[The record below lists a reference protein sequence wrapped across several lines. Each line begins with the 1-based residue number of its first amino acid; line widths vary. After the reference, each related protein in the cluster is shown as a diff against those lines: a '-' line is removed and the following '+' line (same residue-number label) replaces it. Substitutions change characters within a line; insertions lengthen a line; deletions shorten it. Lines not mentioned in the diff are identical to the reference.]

1 MDEKTEVESNI
12 NTKEVEAIEGEN
24 INTKEVEAI
33 EGENNN
39 KKEVESADRENNN
52 KKEVESA
59 DRENTNIKEEVPAVR
74 ENANMKEVELR
85 DGDNIYKCKIE
96 LKDEYFEA
104 FIYDNNNELI
114 HQGDIHVNR
123 IRSQIYAFTDVKI
136 AEIFDE
142 INKLGNDKFNWLK
155 DQNKLQIEF
164 SIFNRQKFI
173 TICLDDN
180 LTNNDYLRA
189 IKDLREQIKEK
200 DNRIKLYEDI
210 MAKNKIKDVNASAF
224 SAFKKCKHELK
235 YHTEPIFCT
244 VSLKDG
250 RFATGSKDK
259 TIIVFNNKTF
269 KPDLTIKE
277 HNGVVVNMIELSTGE
292 LASCS
297 EDKTI
302 KIYDVGLKTYRV
314 IQTLKDHTGWVSKII
329 ELKNKQ
335 LVSCSKDK
343 TLIFYNRDPKNNSKF
358 KKDYSITTNG
368 WNGPVIQTKDNEIFY
383 YESNEDT
390 ICFYDLDKK
399 KIVKTMSNITV
410 TAFNSLLMLTRDL
423 LLICRYNKIT
433 IMNVNTY
440 TIVRNINVPDSDWI
454 SSVVRFTKDQIVTA
468 DENKRIILWKIEGD
482 NLRMITKNSTAHDGC
497 IFSLTKLPNGTILS
511 GGLDCSAKI
520 W

>member
-1 MDEKTEVESNI
+1 MADKQAIDSNI
-12 NTKEVEAIEGEN
+12 GI
-24 INTKEVEAI
+24 
-33 EGENNN
+33 
-39 KKEVESADRENNN
+39 
-52 KKEVESA
+52 
-59 DRENTNIKEEVPAVR
+59 
-74 ENANMKEVELR
+74 KEVELR
-85 DGDNIYKCKIE
+85 DGENKLKCEIQIIDK
-96 LKDEYFEA
+96 FFQA
-104 FIYDNNNELI
+104 SIYDANNELV

-123 IRSQIYAFTDVKI
+123 IRAQIYAFTDVRI
-136 AEIFDE
+136 GEIFDE
-142 INKLGNDKFNWLK
+142 INKLENDKFCYLK
-155 DQNKLQIEF
+155 DQKKLQIEF
-164 SIFNRQKFI
+164 TVLDRKKYI
-173 TICLDDN
+173 TICLNDN
-180 LTNNDYLRA
+180 IANNDYIRT
-189 IKDLREQIKEK
+189 IKELKDQIKEK
-200 DNRIKLYEDI
+200 DHRIKLYEDI
-210 MAKNKIKDVNASAF
+210 LSKNKVKGLKGFGIGAISI
-224 SAFKKCKHELK
+224 FKRPKHVLQ

-244 VSLKDG
+244 AVLNDG
-250 RFATGSKDK
+250 RIATGSKDK
-259 TIIVFNNKTF
+259 TIIVFNNKTL

-329 ELKNKQ
+329 ELKNKK

-343 TLIFYNRDPKNNSKF
+343 TLIFYNRDPKDNSKF
-358 KKDYSITTNG
+358 IKDYSITTNG
-368 WNGPVIQTKDNEIFY
+368 WNGPVIQTKDNEICY
-383 YESNEDT
+383 YESNENT

-410 TAFNSLLMLTRDL
+410 TAFNSLLMLTKDL

-454 SSVVRFTKDQIVTA
+454 SSVIRFTKDQIVTA

-482 NLRMITKNSTAHDGC
+482 NLKMITKNSNAHDGC
-497 IFSLTKLPNGTILS
+497 IFSLTKLPNGTILT

>member
-1 MDEKTEVESNI
+1 MADKQAIDSNLGI
-12 NTKEVEAIEGEN
+12 
-24 INTKEVEAI
+24 
-33 EGENNN
+33 
-39 KKEVESADRENNN
+39 
-52 KKEVESA
+52 
-59 DRENTNIKEEVPAVR
+59 
-74 ENANMKEVELR
+74 KEVELR
-85 DGDNIYKCKIE
+85 DGENKLKCEIQIIGK
-96 LKDEYFEA
+96 FFQA
-104 FIYDNNNELI
+104 SIYDSDNTLL

-123 IRSQIYAFTDVKI
+123 IRAQIYAFTDVRI
-136 AEIFDE
+136 GEIFDE
-142 INKLGNDKFNWLK
+142 INKLENDKFNLLK
-155 DQNKLQIEF
+155 EQKKLQIEF
-164 SIFNRQKFI
+164 TILDRKKYI
-173 TICLDDN
+173 TICLNDDIS
-180 LTNNDYLRA
+180 NNDYIRT
-189 IKDLREQIKEK
+189 IKELKEQIKDK
-200 DNRIKLYEDI
+200 NNRIKIYEEI
-210 MAKNKIKDVNASAF
+210 FSKQKKIKGLKGLKGILGDSAN
-224 SAFKKCKHELK
+224 SIFKNPKHVLQ

-244 VSLKDG
+244 AVLKDG
-250 RFATGSKDK
+250 RIATGSKDK
-259 TIIVFNNKTF
+259 EIIVFNNKTF

-277 HNGVVVNMIELSTGE
+277 HNGVVVNMIELSTGY

-302 KIYDVGLKTYRV
+302 KIYDVGLKTYKV

-329 ELKNKQ
+329 ELNNKQ

-343 TLIFYNRDPKNNSKF
+343 TLIFYNKDKDGIKY
-358 KKDYSITTNG
+358 KKDFSITTNG

-482 NLRMITKNSTAHDGC
+482 NLRMITKNDKAHDGC

>member
-1 MDEKTEVESNI
+1 MADKQAIDSNLGI
-12 NTKEVEAIEGEN
+12 
-24 INTKEVEAI
+24 
-33 EGENNN
+33 
-39 KKEVESADRENNN
+39 
-52 KKEVESA
+52 
-59 DRENTNIKEEVPAVR
+59 
-74 ENANMKEVELR
+74 KEVELR
-85 DGDNIYKCKIE
+85 DGENKLKCEIQIIGK
-96 LKDEYFEA
+96 F
-104 FIYDNNNELI
+104 FQVSIYDSDNTLL

-123 IRSQIYAFTDVKI
+123 IRAQIYAFTDVRI
-136 AEIFDE
+136 GEIFDE
-142 INKLGNDKFNWLK
+142 INKLENDKFNLLK
-155 DQNKLQIEF
+155 EQKKLQIEF
-164 SIFNRQKFI
+164 TILDRKKYI
-173 TICLDDN
+173 TICLNDDIS
-180 LTNNDYLRA
+180 NNDYIRT
-189 IKDLREQIKEK
+189 IKELKEQIKDK
-200 DNRIKLYEDI
+200 NNRIKIYEEI
-210 MAKNKIKDVNASAF
+210 FSKQKKIKGLKGLKGILGDSAN
-224 SAFKKCKHELK
+224 SIFKNPKHVLQ
-235 YHTEPIFCT
+235 YHTEPIFCSA
-244 VSLKDG
+244 VLKDG
-250 RFATGSKDK
+250 RIATGSKDK
-259 TIIVFNNKTF
+259 EIIVFNNKTF

-277 HNGVVVNMIELSTGE
+277 HNGVVVNMIELSTGY

-302 KIYDVGLKTYRV
+302 KIYDVGLKTYKV

-368 WNGPVIQTKDNEIFY
+368 WNGPVIQTKDNEICY

-390 ICFYDLDKK
+390 ICFYDFIKK
-399 KIVKTMSNITV
+399 KTNKTMSNITV
-410 TAFNSLLMLTRDL
+410 TAFNSLLMLTKEL

-433 IMNVNTY
+433 VMNVYTY
-440 TIVRNINVPDSDWI
+440 NIVRSIDVPDSDWI
-454 SSVVRFTKDQIVTA
+454 SSVIRFNKDQIVTA

>member
-1 MDEKTEVESNI
+1 MADKQAIDSNLGI
-12 NTKEVEAIEGEN
+12 
-24 INTKEVEAI
+24 
-33 EGENNN
+33 
-39 KKEVESADRENNN
+39 
-52 KKEVESA
+52 
-59 DRENTNIKEEVPAVR
+59 
-74 ENANMKEVELR
+74 KEVELR
-85 DGDNIYKCKIE
+85 DGENKLKCEIQIIGK
-96 LKDEYFEA
+96 FFQA
-104 FIYDNNNELI
+104 SIYDSDNTLL

-123 IRSQIYAFTDVKI
+123 IRAQIYAFTDVRI
-136 AEIFDE
+136 GEIFDE
-142 INKLGNDKFNWLK
+142 INKLENDKFNLLK
-155 DQNKLQIEF
+155 EQKKLQIEF
-164 SIFNRQKFI
+164 TILDRKKYI
-173 TICLDDN
+173 TICLNDDIS
-180 LTNNDYLRA
+180 NNDYIRT
-189 IKDLREQIKEK
+189 IKELKEQIKDK
-200 DNRIKLYEDI
+200 NNRIKIYEEI
-210 MAKNKIKDVNASAF
+210 FSKHKKIKGLKGLKGILGDSAN
-224 SAFKKCKHELK
+224 SIFKNPKHVLQ

-244 VSLKDG
+244 AVLKDG
-250 RFATGSKDK
+250 RIATGSKDK
-259 TIIVFNNKTF
+259 EIIVFNNKTF

-277 HNGVVVNMIELSTGE
+277 HNGVVVNMIELSTGY

-329 ELKNKQ
+329 ELNNKQ

-343 TLIFYNRDPKNNSKF
+343 TLIFYNKDKDGIKY
-358 KKDYSITTNG
+358 KKDFSITTNG
-368 WNGPVIQTKDNEIFY
+368 WNGPVIQTKDNEICY

-410 TAFNSLLMLTRDL
+410 TAFNSLLMLSRDL

-454 SSVVRFTKDQIVTA
+454 SSVVRFNKDQIVTA

-482 NLRMITKNSTAHDGC
+482 NLRMITKNDKAHDGC

>member
-24 INTKEVEAI
+24 INTKEVEAL
-33 EGENNN
+33 EG
-39 KKEVESADRENNN
+39 ENNN

-244 VSLKDG
+244 VSLK
-250 RFATGSKDK
+250 
-259 TIIVFNNKTF
+259 
-269 KPDLTIKE
+269 
-277 HNGVVVNMIELSTGE
+277 ELSTGE

>member
-1 MDEKTEVESNI
+1 MADKQAIDSNLGI
-12 NTKEVEAIEGEN
+12 
-24 INTKEVEAI
+24 
-33 EGENNN
+33 
-39 KKEVESADRENNN
+39 
-52 KKEVESA
+52 
-59 DRENTNIKEEVPAVR
+59 
-74 ENANMKEVELR
+74 KEVELR
-85 DGDNIYKCKIE
+85 DGENKLKCEIQIIGK
-96 LKDEYFEA
+96 FFQA
-104 FIYDNNNELI
+104 SIYDSDNTLL

-123 IRSQIYAFTDVKI
+123 IRAQIYAFTDVRI
-136 AEIFDE
+136 GEIFDE
-142 INKLGNDKFNWLK
+142 INKLENDKFNLLK
-155 DQNKLQIEF
+155 EQKKLQIEF
-164 SIFNRQKFI
+164 TILDRKKYI
-173 TICLDDN
+173 TICLNDDIS
-180 LTNNDYLRA
+180 NNDYIRT
-189 IKDLREQIKEK
+189 IKELKEQIKDK
-200 DNRIKLYEDI
+200 NNRIKIYEEI
-210 MAKNKIKDVNASAF
+210 FSKQKKIKGLKGLKGILGDSAN
-224 SAFKKCKHELK
+224 SIFKNPKHVLQ

-244 VSLKDG
+244 AVLKDG
-250 RFATGSKDK
+250 RIATGSKDK
-259 TIIVFNNKTF
+259 EIIVFNNKTF

-368 WNGPVIQTKDNEIFY
+368 WNGPVIQTKDNEICY

-390 ICFYDLDKK
+390 ICFYDFIKK
-399 KIVKTMSNITV
+399 KTNKTMSNITV
-410 TAFNSLLMLTRDL
+410 TAFNSLLMLTKEL

-433 IMNVNTY
+433 VMNVYTY
-440 TIVRNINVPDSDWI
+440 NIVRSIDVPDSDWI
-454 SSVVRFTKDQIVTA
+454 SSVIRFNKDQIVTA

-482 NLRMITKNSTAHDGC
+482 NLRMITKNDKAHDGC
-497 IFSLTKLPNGTILS
+497 IFSLTKLPNGTILT

>member
-1 MDEKTEVESNI
+1 MADKQAIDSNLGI
-12 NTKEVEAIEGEN
+12 
-24 INTKEVEAI
+24 
-33 EGENNN
+33 
-39 KKEVESADRENNN
+39 
-52 KKEVESA
+52 
-59 DRENTNIKEEVPAVR
+59 
-74 ENANMKEVELR
+74 KEVELR
-85 DGDNIYKCKIE
+85 DGENKLKCEIQIIGK
-96 LKDEYFEA
+96 FFQA
-104 FIYDNNNELI
+104 SIYDSDNTLL

-123 IRSQIYAFTDVKI
+123 IRAQIYAFTDVRI
-136 AEIFDE
+136 GEIFDE
-142 INKLGNDKFNWLK
+142 INKLENDKFNLLK
-155 DQNKLQIEF
+155 EQKKLQIEF
-164 SIFNRQKFI
+164 TILDRKKYI
-173 TICLDDN
+173 TICLNDDIS
-180 LTNNDYLRA
+180 NNDYIRT
-189 IKDLREQIKEK
+189 IKELKEQIKDK
-200 DNRIKLYEDI
+200 NNRIKIYEEI
-210 MAKNKIKDVNASAF
+210 FSKQKKIKGLKGLKGILGDSAN
-224 SAFKKCKHELK
+224 SIFKNPKHVLQ

-244 VSLKDG
+244 AVLKDG
-250 RFATGSKDK
+250 RIATGSKDK
-259 TIIVFNNKTF
+259 EIIVFNNKTF

-277 HNGVVVNMIELSTGE
+277 HNGVVVNMIELSTGY

-302 KIYDVGLKTYRV
+302 KIYDVGLKTYKV

-368 WNGPVIQTKDNEIFY
+368 WNGPVIQTKDNEICY

-390 ICFYDLDKK
+390 ICFYDFIKK
-399 KIVKTMSNITV
+399 KTNKTMSNITV
-410 TAFNSLLMLTRDL
+410 TAFNSLLMLTKEL

-433 IMNVNTY
+433 VMNVYTY
-440 TIVRNINVPDSDWI
+440 NIVRSIDVPDSDWI
-454 SSVVRFTKDQIVTA
+454 SSVIRFNKDQIVTA

-482 NLRMITKNSTAHDGC
+482 NLRMITKNSNAHDGC

>member
-1 MDEKTEVESNI
+1 MADKQAIDSNLGI
-12 NTKEVEAIEGEN
+12 
-24 INTKEVEAI
+24 
-33 EGENNN
+33 
-39 KKEVESADRENNN
+39 
-52 KKEVESA
+52 
-59 DRENTNIKEEVPAVR
+59 
-74 ENANMKEVELR
+74 KEVELR
-85 DGDNIYKCKIE
+85 DGENKLKCEIQIIGK
-96 LKDEYFEA
+96 FFQA
-104 FIYDNNNELI
+104 SIYDSDNTLL

-123 IRSQIYAFTDVKI
+123 IRAQIYAFTDVRI
-136 AEIFDE
+136 GEIFDE
-142 INKLGNDKFNWLK
+142 INKLENDKFNLLK
-155 DQNKLQIEF
+155 EQKKLQIEF
-164 SIFNRQKFI
+164 TILDRKKYI
-173 TICLDDN
+173 TICLNDDIS
-180 LTNNDYLRA
+180 NNDYIRT
-189 IKDLREQIKEK
+189 IKELKEQIKDK
-200 DNRIKLYEDI
+200 NNRIKIYEEI
-210 MAKNKIKDVNASAF
+210 FSKQKKIKGLKGLKGILGDSAN
-224 SAFKKCKHELK
+224 SIFKNPKHVLQ
-235 YHTEPIFCT
+235 YHTEPIFCSA
-244 VSLKDG
+244 VLKDG
-250 RFATGSKDK
+250 RIATGSKDK
-259 TIIVFNNKTF
+259 EIIVFNNKTF

-277 HNGVVVNMIELSTGE
+277 HNGVVVNMIELSTGY

-302 KIYDVGLKTYRV
+302 KIYDVGLKTYKV

-329 ELKNKQ
+329 ELNNKQ

-343 TLIFYNRDPKNNSKF
+343 TLIFYNKDKDGIKY
-358 KKDYSITTNG
+358 KKDFSITTNG